1 MDSTFNPRKNFYAKN
16 GIKAP
21 QINVYI
27 YELGQSLF
35 ARDGLF
41 RKKNY
46 AYIAIEVIDFR
57 TIYMYIIDTN
67 VRFDEEKA
75 LRVLWN
81 NLS

>member
-1 MDSTFNPRKNFYAKN
+1 MNRDSLYSPATGF
-16 GIKAP
+16 
-21 QINVYI
+21 
-27 YELGQSLF
+27 F
-35 ARDGLF
+35 A
-41 RKKNY
+41 KNY

-57 TIYMYIIDTN
+57 MIYMYIIDTN